1 MLCGWGGGG
10 EKTPRRIKTAFL
22 TWRERE
28 RQRERERGGKSAS
41 VTTQRIVLVF
51 ILLGTSGGK
60 DYTRVCR

>member
-1 MLCGWGGGG
+1 MDGVGGG
-10 EKTPRRIKTAFL
+10 EKTPRRIKTVFV
-22 TWRERE
+22 TW
-28 RQRERERGGKSAS
+28 RERGGKSAS

>member
-10 EKTPRRIKTAFL
+10 EKTPRRIKTVFV
-22 TWRERE
+22 TWRE
-28 RQRERERGGKSAS
+28 RERERGGKSAS

>member
-1 MLCGWGGGG
+1 MSVAARRLLCGWGGGGG
-10 EKTPRRIKTAFL
+10 EKTPRRIKTVFV
-22 TWRERE
+22 TWT
-28 RQRERERGGKSAS
+28 ERGGKSAS